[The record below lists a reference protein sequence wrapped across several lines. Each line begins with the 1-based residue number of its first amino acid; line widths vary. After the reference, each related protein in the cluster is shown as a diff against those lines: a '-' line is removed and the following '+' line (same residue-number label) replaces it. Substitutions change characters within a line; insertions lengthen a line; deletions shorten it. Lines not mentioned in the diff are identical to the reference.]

1 MSKTLVAYFSASG
14 TTAKLAEKV
23 AKVVNGDLYEI
34 VPAKPYTAADL
45 DWTNDKSRSS
55 VEMKNKSFRPE
66 ISGKAENMSD
76 YDTIYLGFP
85 IWWYVAPTI
94 VNTFLESYDLSGKT
108 IIPFAT
114 SGSSG
119 MGGTNAELKDS
130 CNGAVLKE
138 GKRFSSDATEK
149 EIETWVKGFSK

>member
-14 TTAKLAEKV
+14 VTARLAEKV

-94 VNTFLESYDLSGKT
+94 VNTFLES
-108 IIPFAT
+108 
-114 SGSSG
+114 
-119 MGGTNAELKDS
+119 
-130 CNGAVLKE
+130 
-138 GKRFSSDATEK
+138 
-149 EIETWVKGFSK
+149 

>member
-14 TTAKLAEKV
+14 VTARLAEKV

-94 VNTFLESYDLSGKT
+94 VNTFLESYDLSGKRS
-108 IIPFAT
+108 FRLRRAAAAAWAAR
-114 SGSSG
+114 
-119 MGGTNAELKDS
+119 MQN
-130 CNGAVLKE
+130 
-138 GKRFSSDATEK
+138 
-149 EIETWVKGFSK
+149 